1 MVNDQVANETRAT
14 KAGSYQTAPVR
25 VNATDGMLR
34 TLLPRCDGNG
44 GLWQSEF
51 PAARMFRM
59 LPTLASFSFREDVAV
74 AKKKAAKKAA
84 PKKAAKKATKKA
96 SKKAPATKKA

>member
-1 MVNDQVANETRAT
+1 MRQTGCCEHSCPVAT
-14 KAGSYQTAPVR
+14 GTADCGKVSLQR
-25 VNATDGMLR
+25 HEV
-34 TLLPRCDGNG
+34 
-44 GLWQSEF
+44 
-51 PAARMFRM
+51 FRM
-59 LPTLASFSFREDVAV
+59 LPTLTSFSVREDVAV

>member
-1 MVNDQVANETRAT
+1 MATGTADRGIGEFRADR
-14 KAGSYQTAPVR
+14 SV
-25 VNATDGMLR
+25 
-34 TLLPRCDGNG
+34 
-44 GLWQSEF
+44 SF
-51 PAARMFRM
+51 AAR
-59 LPTLASFSFREDVAV
+59 LAKFFLREDVAV